1 MSQWADAMERARELA
16 SGSRLIAPP
25 NPWVGAVV
33 LDTHTGAVVGE
44 GRPQAPG
51 ANHAEVEALAQA
63 GAAARGAT
71 LVVTLEPCAHTGRT
85 GPCVDA
91 IIDAGIA
98 RVVVAIGDP
107 DAHVAG
113 QGFARLRAANIEIVT
128 DVLADAVREDLA
140 PYLHHRITGRPYVM
154 AKVAAT
160 LDGAVAMSDGS
171 SQWITGEE
179 ARYDGHVLRA
189 QSQAIIVGAG
199 TVRSDDPTLTARLR
213 EGTYEPRRIVLGR
226 VSEAAKVRP
235 CEEYEGSLD
244 ELLDRLGAEGV
255 VQVLVE
261 GGPSVVS
268 SFVAA
273 GLVERIVWYV
283 APALAGLSSALPAL
297 ASLETET
304 ISTLR
309 RGRFVALTRL
319 GEDIR
324 LDLEV

>member
-1 MSQWADAMERARELA
+1 MSQWANAMERARELA
-16 SGSRLIAPP
+16 SGSRLLASP
-25 NPWVGAVV
+25 NPWVGAVI
-33 LDTHTGAVVGE
+33 LDGTTGAVIGE
-44 GRPQAPG
+44 GRTQPPG
-51 ANHAEVEALAQA
+51 GNHAEVEALAQA
-63 GAAARGAT
+63 GEAARGAT
-71 LVVTLEPCAHTGRT
+71 LVVTLEPCSHTGRT
-85 GPCVDA
+85 GPCVEA

-98 RVVVAIGDP
+98 RVVVAVSDP
-107 DAHVAG
+107 DDQVAG
-113 QGFARLRAANIEIVT
+113 RGLARLREANIELVT
-128 DVLADAVREDLA
+128 DVLADEVRADLA
-140 PYLHHRITGRPYVM
+140 PYLHHRSTGRPYVV

-160 LDGAVAMSDGS
+160 LDGAVAMSDGT

-179 ARYDGHVLRA
+179 ARYDGHILRA
-189 QSQAIIVGAG
+189 ESQAIIVGAG

-226 VSEAAKVRP
+226 VGVSAKVQP
-235 CEEYEGSLD
+235 CEEYEGPLD

-268 SFVAA
+268 SFVMA
-273 GLVERIVWYV
+273 GLVQRIVWYA
-283 APALAGLSSALPAL
+283 APALAGLTTALPAL

-304 ISTLR
+304 ISALR
-309 RGRFVALTRL
+309 RGRFVAITRL

>member
-16 SGSRLIAPP
+16 TGSRLLSSP
-25 NPWVGAVV
+25 NPWVGAVI
-33 LDTHTGAVVGE
+33 LDAATGAIIAE
-44 GRPQAPG
+44 GRTQSPG
-51 ANHAEVEALAQA
+51 GNHAEIEALTQA
-63 GAAARGAT
+63 GDAARGAT
-71 LVVTLEPCAHTGRT
+71 LVVTLEPCSHTGRT
-85 GPCVDA
+85 GPCVEA

-107 DAHVAG
+107 DPHVAG
-113 QGFARLRAANIEIVT
+113 RGLTRLREANIELIT
-128 DVLADAVREDLA
+128 DVSADEVREDLA
-140 PYLHHRITGRPYVM
+140 PYLHHRSTGRPYVV

-160 LDGAVAMSDGS
+160 LDGAVAMTDGS

-179 ARYDGHVLRA
+179 ARYDGHILRA
-189 QSQAIIVGAG
+189 ESQAIIVGAG

-213 EGTYEPRRIVLGR
+213 DATYEPRRIVLGG
-226 VSEAAKVRP
+226 VSRSAKVQP
-235 CEEYEGSLD
+235 CEEYEGPLD
-244 ELLDRLGAEGV
+244 QLLDRLGAEGV

-268 SFVAA
+268 SFVEA
-273 GLVERIVWYV
+273 GLVQRIVWYI
-283 APALAGLSSALPAL
+283 APALAGLTSALPAL

-304 ISTLR
+304 ISALR
-309 RGRFVALTRL
+309 RGRFVAMKRL

>member
-1 MSQWADAMERARELA
+1 MSQWANAMERARELA
-16 SGSRLIAPP
+16 SGSRLLTSP

-33 LDTHTGAVVGE
+33 LDGITGAVIGE
-44 GRPQAPG
+44 GRTQAPG
-51 ANHAEVEALAQA
+51 GNHAEVEALAQA

-71 LVVTLEPCAHTGRT
+71 LVVTLEPCSHTGRT
-85 GPCVDA
+85 GPCVEA

-98 RVVVAIGDP
+98 RVVVAVSDP
-107 DAHVAG
+107 DDQVAG
-113 QGFARLRAANIEIVT
+113 RGLARLREANIELVT
-128 DVLADAVREDLA
+128 DVLAEEVHTDLA
-140 PYLHHRITGRPYVM
+140 PYLHHRSTGRPYVV

-160 LDGAVAMSDGS
+160 LDGAVAMSDGT

-179 ARYDGHVLRA
+179 ARYDGHILRA
-189 QSQAIIVGAG
+189 ESQAIIVGAG
-199 TVRSDDPTLTARLR
+199 TVRIDDPTLTARLR

-226 VSEAAKVRP
+226 VGESAKVQP
-235 CEEYEGSLD
+235 CEEYEGPLD

-268 SFVAA
+268 SFVTA
-273 GLVERIVWYV
+273 GLVQRIVWYV

-304 ISTLR
+304 ISALR
-309 RGRFVALTRL
+309 RGRFVAITRL

>member
-1 MSQWADAMERARELA
+1 MERARELA
-16 SGSRLIAPP
+16 SGSRLLASP
-25 NPWVGAVV
+25 NPWVGAVI
-33 LDTHTGAVVGE
+33 LDGTTGAVIGE
-44 GRPQAPG
+44 GRTQPPG
-51 ANHAEVEALAQA
+51 GNHAEVEALAQA
-63 GAAARGAT
+63 GEAARGAT
-71 LVVTLEPCAHTGRT
+71 LVVTLEPCSHTGRT
-85 GPCVDA
+85 GPCVEA

-98 RVVVAIGDP
+98 RVVVAVSDP
-107 DAHVAG
+107 DDQVAG
-113 QGFARLRAANIEIVT
+113 RGLARLREANIELVT
-128 DVLADAVREDLA
+128 DVLADEVRADLA
-140 PYLHHRITGRPYVM
+140 PYLHHRSTGRPYVV

-160 LDGAVAMSDGS
+160 LDGAVAMSDGT

-179 ARYDGHVLRA
+179 ARYDGHILRA
-189 QSQAIIVGAG
+189 ESQAIIVGAG

-226 VSEAAKVRP
+226 VGVSAKVQP
-235 CEEYEGSLD
+235 CEEYEGPLD

-268 SFVAA
+268 SFVMA
-273 GLVERIVWYV
+273 GLVQRIVWYA
-283 APALAGLSSALPAL
+283 APALAGLTTALPAL

-304 ISTLR
+304 ISALR
-309 RGRFVALTRL
+309 RGRFVAITRL

>member
-1 MSQWADAMERARELA
+1 MSQWANAMERARELA
-16 SGSRLIAPP
+16 SASRLLSPP

-33 LDTHTGAVVGE
+33 LDETTGSIIGE
-44 GRPQAPG
+44 GRTQPPG
-51 ANHAEVEALAQA
+51 GNHAEIEALAQA
-63 GAAARGAT
+63 GVNARGAT
-71 LVVTLEPCAHTGRT
+71 LVVTLEPCSHTGRT
-85 GPCVDA
+85 GPCVEA

-98 RVVVAIGDP
+98 RVVVAVSDP
-107 DAHVAG
+107 DVLVAG
-113 QGFARLRAANIEIVT
+113 RGLARLREANIDLITE
-128 DVLADAVREDLA
+128 VLAEEVRADLA
-140 PYLHHRITGRPYVM
+140 PYLHHRSTGRPYVV

-171 SQWITGEE
+171 SQWITSGE

-189 QSQAIIVGAG
+189 ESQAIIVGAG
-199 TVRSDDPTLTARLR
+199 TVRSDNPTLTARLH

-226 VSEAAKVRP
+226 AATSAKVQP
-235 CEEYEGSLD
+235 CEEYAGPLE
-244 ELLDRLGAEGV
+244 ELLDRLGDEGV

-268 SFVAA
+268 SFITA
-273 GLVERIVWYV
+273 GLAQRIVWYV

-304 ISTLR
+304 ISALR
-309 RGRFVALTRL
+309 RGRFVAIKRL